1 MDLSAGAV
9 EAGVARIRAG
19 DRRLGDDAAL
29 AADLLTAGEGADVV
43 SQGRLQ
49 DELWWRIPKRLDPES
64 WREVI
69 DGAAALFDELGL
81 DRYAALA
88 RSETTAEVLEAWA
101 RSPKEGHTRA
111 TKARAASGVAAPDT
125 DLLTWGTVFGGA
137 ECEAMEAVERALEAA
152 IVAGELVPGGRGW
165 KAQAAA
171 IAERTLRAAV
181 EAVPGQSWLTL
192 VTTERVGSWLRTN
205 EPTVQRLRQGVAN
218 RLLSPIDPPA
228 DVGPV
233 VEPMRWLLTHAADGI
248 TLTQSGYLAKAL
260 VLEAVDRFDWWEWDK
275 PPRSEA
281 DVFQLELLREA
292 ARSLGLVRRRGRT
305 LSATAKGKASLD
317 DPAGLWRLLVGTL
330 GGDDEYDQLV
340 GELVA
345 MSLLESPAHDD
356 ALASMV
362 RPVLDGLGWRADG
375 QPLQHRQVVWAVW
388 ERIHWWR
395 TIGVAEHHA
404 SRWDRET
411 RRQVEP
417 ATTVLTAAGEATAL
431 AYLRLRATRP
441 RTSPFSG

>member
-9 EAGVARIRAG
+9 DAAVGRIRAR
-19 DRRLGDDAAL
+19 DRRLGENAAL
-29 AADLLTAGEGADVV
+29 AADLLTAGEGAEAVY
-43 SQGRLQ
+43 QGDLQ
-49 DELWWRIPKRLDPES
+49 DTLWWRIPKRLPEES
-64 WREVI
+64 WQEVVAA
-69 DGAAALFDELGL
+69 AAALFDELGL
-81 DRYAALA
+81 ERYAALS
-88 RSETTAEVLEAWA
+88 RSDTTTEVLDAWA
-101 RSPKEGHTRA
+101 RSPKEGHARA
-111 TKARAASGVAAPDT
+111 TKARAASGVAAPET
-125 DLLTWGTVFGGA
+125 DLLAWGTVIGGA
-137 ECEAMEAVERALEAA
+137 ESEAMEAVERALEAT

-165 KAQAAA
+165 KGKAAA
-171 IAERTLRAAV
+171 VAERTLQASV
-181 EAVPGQSWLTL
+181 DDVSGQSWLTL
-192 VTTERVGSWLRTN
+192 VTTERVESWLRAN

-218 RLLSPIDPPA
+218 RLLSPVDPPA

-248 TLTQSGYLAKAL
+248 ALTQSGYLAKVL
-260 VLEAVDRFDWWEWDK
+260 VLEAVDRFDWWEWDT

-281 DVFQLELLREA
+281 DVFQLELLRDA
-292 ARSLGLVRRRGRT
+292 ARLLGLVRRRGRT
-305 LSATAKGKASLD
+305 LSATAKAKALLD
-317 DPAGLWRLLVGTL
+317 DPVGLWRLLAGSL

-345 MSLLESPAHDD
+345 MSLLESPAHDE
-356 ALASMV
+356 ALAAMV

-395 TIGVAEHHA
+395 TIGVAEHHV

-417 ATTVLTAAGEATAL
+417 ATTVLTAAGVTTAL

-441 RTSPFSG
+441 RSSPYGG